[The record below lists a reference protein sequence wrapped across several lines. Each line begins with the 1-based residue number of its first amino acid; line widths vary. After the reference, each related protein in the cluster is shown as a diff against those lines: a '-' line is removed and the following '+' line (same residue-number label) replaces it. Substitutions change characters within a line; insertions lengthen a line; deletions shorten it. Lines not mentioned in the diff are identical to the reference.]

1 MNSHFAFGHR
11 EWRHQLPILSS
22 TLNSMSLSLLM
33 STSTAQL
40 PHLRL
45 ASCTYIRNNSLA
57 NKCQK
62 CFEKIILCRAP
73 GPLRVPYTSPLPH
86 QLRHSEGDATAQTF
100 SSPKTLMGK
109 QRLAATPSLSPSP
122 TATAIQS

>member
-22 TLNSMSLSLLM
+22 TLNSMSLST

-62 CFEKIILCRAP
+62 CFEKIILCRAQAP
-73 GPLRVPYTSPLPH
+73 FGFPYTFPSPP
-86 QLRHSEGDATAQTF
+86 QLSHSEGDATAQTF
-100 SSPKTLMGK
+100 
-109 QRLAATPSLSPSP
+109 
-122 TATAIQS
+122 